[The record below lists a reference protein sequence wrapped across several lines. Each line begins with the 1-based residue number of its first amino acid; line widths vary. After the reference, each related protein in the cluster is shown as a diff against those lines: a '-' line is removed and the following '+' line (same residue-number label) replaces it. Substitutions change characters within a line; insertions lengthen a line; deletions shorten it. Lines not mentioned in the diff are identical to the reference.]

1 VQGNNPQSGQ
11 VIAGRY
17 ALLRKLGEGRTAG
30 TWLAR
35 DRQAGAELVVKVLR
49 GELSSSPAERAR
61 FVESARLQRDTV
73 HPNILAC
80 TGVHEDE
87 PVLATFAFE
96 GSSDLGRLRGAQPR
110 EVMRALAQ
118 VADAVAALHA
128 RGYVHR
134 DIKTG
139 NVILADD
146 GRALLTDFGL
156 AAAIG
161 SATTEPAGS
170 PFTASPEQLSGEPAA
185 ITDDVYSFG
194 ALACELLTG
203 YPPFYPDAAAARTAE
218 LPPSLAVRGV
228 PLSPGIVRLVTRC
241 LARRAEDR
249 PKDMDSVIG
258 ELRGLADAGLG
269 TSADAGPPDPLLAP
283 PALQVPES
291 GAVAIEPSWKRGAP
305 EGPTA
310 AELRSQGFR
319 RGLLAGAFVLLVAI
333 AGLVIFA
340 LPGWVANDRAEP
352 SVQVAAPPAEP
363 APVPVAQPADLEEE
377 ARRALAEQE
386 AERQA
391 EQQRIAAELRAALA
405 AGAAAFDAGDAAE
418 ALRQYGIAAKIDP
431 SNAAARRG
439 LERARTLEAV
449 RTLLAEAAELERN
462 GRISDAEQAWR
473 KALALDRDTTAAREA
488 LARVEAQRAAGAFS
502 AAIAEALASSSR
514 GDYEASRA
522 AYERAGRI
530 RPGAPEVKDGL
541 AQVQRALD
549 DRKIA
554 QHLESAR
561 SDEREERW
569 SAALG
574 EYRAALAVDAKL
586 LDAKQGVE
594 RVEPR
599 VMLDAA
605 LASYLDRPERVF
617 SEAVRGAARATLAQA
632 AAIPD
637 PGPLLTGQMNRL
649 RALLAAAETPVR
661 LMIAS
666 DTFTDVTIYRVGRL
680 GTFDR
685 KDMDLLPGRYT
696 VVGTRAG
703 FRDVRREITIM
714 PGSKPAELTV
724 RCEEKI

>member
-1 VQGNNPQSGQ
+1 MQGNNLQSGQ

-17 ALLRKLGEGRTAG
+17 ALLRKLGEGGTAG

-35 DRQAGAELVVKVLR
+35 DRETGNELVVKVLR

-61 FVESARLQRDTV
+61 FVESARLQRDTA

-110 EVMRALAQ
+110 EVVRALMQ
-118 VADAVAALHA
+118 VANAMAAVHV
-128 RGYVHR
+128 RGFVHR
-134 DIKTG
+134 DIKAG

-156 AAAIG
+156 ASAIDDAA
-161 SATTEPAGS
+161 TPPAGS
-170 PFTASPEQLSGEPAA
+170 PFTASPEQLSGAPAA

-203 YPPFYPDAAAARTAE
+203 YPPFYPDAAAARTAD

-228 PLSPGIVRLVTRC
+228 PLSPGIVRLVTKC
-241 LARRAEDR
+241 LARRAADR
-249 PKDMDSVIG
+249 PQDMAEVMG
-258 ELRGLADAGLG
+258 ELHAVAEAGLDAG
-269 TSADAGPPDPLLAP
+269 ADVGRPDVLLAP
-283 PALQVPES
+283 PALQVPAS
-291 GAVAIEPSWKRGAP
+291 GAAAIEPSWKRSAP
-305 EGPTA
+305 AGPSA

-319 RGLLAGAFVLLVAI
+319 RGLLAGAFVLLLAL

-340 LPGWVANDRAEP
+340 LPGWVAKGRVEP
-352 SVQVAAPPAEP
+352 SARVSPPPATP
-363 APVPVAQPADLEEE
+363 APAPVAQPADLEAE

-386 AERQA
+386 AEQQAQRQ
-391 EQQRIAAELRAALA
+391 RVAAELRAALA
-405 AGAAAFDAGDAAE
+405 AGSAAIDAGDAAE

-439 LERARTLEAV
+439 LERARTLDAV
-449 RTLLAEAAELERN
+449 RTLLAEAAELERS
-462 GRISDAEQAWR
+462 GRIPEAEQAWR
-473 KALALDRDTTAAREA
+473 KALELDRDTTAAREA
-488 LARVEAQRAAGAFS
+488 LARVEAQRSAGAFS
-502 AAIAEALASSSR
+502 AAIADALAASSR
-514 GDYEASRA
+514 GDYAVARA

-541 AQVQRALD
+541 EQVQRALD
-549 DRKIA
+549 DRRIA

-561 SDEREERW
+561 RDEREERW

-574 EYRAALAVDAKL
+574 EYRAALAIDAKL

-617 SEAVRGAARATLAQA
+617 SEAVRGAARVTLAQA
-632 AAIPD
+632 EAVPD
-637 PGPLLTGQMNRL
+637 PGPVLTGQVNRL

-661 LMIAS
+661 MVIAS
-666 DTFTDVTIYRVGRL
+666 DTLTDVTIYRVGRL

-696 VVGTRAG
+696 VVGTRPG